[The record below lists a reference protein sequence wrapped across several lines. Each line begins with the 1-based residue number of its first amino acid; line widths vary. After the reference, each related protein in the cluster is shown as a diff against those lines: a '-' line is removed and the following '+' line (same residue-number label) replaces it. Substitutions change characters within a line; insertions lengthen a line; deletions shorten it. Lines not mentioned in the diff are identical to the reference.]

1 MMSVATCIP
10 DSVSLCLSCLSEKDW
25 TVVENV
31 LTVYNHAGNDGLISC
46 AWRYHL
52 FLVMIFFV

>member
-10 DSVSLCLSCLSEKDW
+10 DSVSLSLSCLSEGDL

-31 LTVYNHAGNDGLISC
+31 LTGTAQREGLGG
-46 AWRYHL
+46 L
-52 FLVMIFFV
+52 

>member
-31 LTVYNHAGNDGLISC
+31 LTVYNHTVNDGLSVEPGDI
-46 AWRYHL
+46 
-52 FLVMIFFV
+52 IFF

>member
-10 DSVSLCLSCLSEKDW
+10 DSVSLSLSCLSEGDL

-31 LTVYNHAGNDGLISC
+31 LTVYNHTVNDGLSVEPGDIT
-46 AWRYHL
+46 
-52 FLVMIFFV
+52 FF

>member
-31 LTVYNHAGNDGLISC
+31 LTVYNHTVNDGLSVEPVAC
-46 AWRYHL
+46 AQTKL
-52 FLVMIFFV
+52 NSG

>member
-10 DSVSLCLSCLSEKDW
+10 DSVSLSLSCLSEGDL

-31 LTVYNHAGNDGLISC
+31 LTAYNHTANDGLSVEPGDI
-46 AWRYHL
+46 
-52 FLVMIFFV
+52 IFF

>member
-10 DSVSLCLSCLSEKDW
+10 DSVSLSLSFLSEGDL

-31 LTVYNHAGNDGLISC
+31 LTVYNHTVNDGLSVEPGDI
-46 AWRYHL
+46 
-52 FLVMIFFV
+52 IFF

>member
-10 DSVSLCLSCLSEKDW
+10 DSVSLSLSCLSEGEL

-31 LTVYNHAGNDGLISC
+31 LTVYSHAANDGLIS
-46 AWRYHL
+46 
-52 FLVMIFFV
+52 